1 MDKKER
7 VLKRTVRVL
16 YLIYYLVLLY
26 AFYRNAKLQDGTA
39 FMLGFAAMLTPWIIP
54 AVFWLLKLKRTAEI
68 DILNIIFV
76 FFASLVGSCLSGYA
90 WPYFDKVVH
99 FASGLLLCQA
109 AYLLY
114 SLLTGHREPAS
125 LEERRL
131 VLCFSFVCN
140 GFTALLWEF
149 YEYAMLIFFN
159 YDCIKHFSTGVHDS
173 LTDMLAG
180 TLGGLVM
187 CYCFYRAFRNHKD
200 NFFTE
205 LHNHFYDV
213 NIKKEKKDD

>member
-7 VLKRTVRVL
+7 VAKRSVIGL
-16 YLIYYLVLLY
+16 YVAYYLVLIY
-26 AFYRNAKLQDGTA
+26 AFYRNAKMNDMTA
-39 FMLGFAAMLTPWIIP
+39 FMLGFVAMLTPWIVP
-54 AVFWLLKLKRTAEI
+54 VVFRLFKLKRIAEI

-76 FFASLVGSCLSGYA
+76 FFASIVGSCLSGYA
-90 WPYFDKVVH
+90 MPYFDKVVH
-99 FASGLLLCQA
+99 FASGLLLCQVS
-109 AYLLY
+109 YMLY
-114 SLLTGHREPAS
+114 SLITKRREPVS

-140 GFTALLWEF
+140 GFIALLWEF
-149 YEYAMLIFFN
+149 YEYAMLVFFN

-187 CYCFYRAFRNHKD
+187 CFFFYQSFRKNKE
-200 NFFTE
+200 NFFTR
-205 LHNHFYDV
+205 LHNHFYDANV
-213 NIKKEKKDD
+213 KKG